1 MLSKLFTAHYVLF
14 IKLVL
19 VGLVSPE
26 PSFKRFRW
34 KDYINFATNQLSDSS
49 KWQLCTPYPRKKTSP
64 HIRLSLCH
72 ACFLHVSLVAPCTD
86 PLLTTQP
93 SDAALLIMSLFL
105 HWQLK
110 SPSILFSKSCKLFP
124 SLKFIKKRLRVTFFI
139 TSSKLMQKLENVLC
153 DKFRWKKLWNDY
165 KPAGNVTPHAVEHLT
180 GRTLENTADN

>member
-49 KWQLCTPYPRKKTSP
+49 KWQLCTPYPRKNSP

-72 ACFLHVSLVAPCTD
+72 DCFLHVSLVAPCTD
-86 PLLTTQP
+86 PLLATQP
-93 SDAALLIMSLFL
+93 PDAALLIMSLFL

-110 SPSILFSKSCKLFP
+110 SPLILFSKSCKLFP
-124 SLKFIKKRLRVTFFI
+124 SLKFI
-139 TSSKLMQKLENVLC
+139 
-153 DKFRWKKLWNDY
+153 WKKKGCALHFSSRLQNWCKNLWMC
-165 KPAGNVTPHAVEHLT
+165 
-180 GRTLENTADN
+180 RTIRFAERSYEAITYQQEMWHCTRSSF

>member
-93 SDAALLIMSLFL
+93 SNHRRYFL
-105 HWQLK
+105 VNHANSFHLWN
-110 SPSILFSKSCKLFP
+110 
-124 SLKFIKKRLRVTFFI
+124 SLKKGCALHFSSRLQNWCKNLRMCCVIRFAERSYETI
-139 TSSKLMQKLENVLC
+139 TNQQEMWHRTRSSI
-153 DKFRWKKLWNDY
+153 
-165 KPAGNVTPHAVEHLT
+165 
-180 GRTLENTADN
+180 

>member
-49 KWQLCTPYPRKKTSP
+49 KWQLCTPYPRKKNLSTHSSLPLPRLFPSCVPGCSLHRSP
-64 HIRLSLCH
+64 PHH
-72 ACFLHVSLVAPCTD
+72 TAV
-86 PLLTTQP
+86 
-93 SDAALLIMSLFL
+93 
-105 HWQLK
+105 K

-139 TSSKLMQKLENVLC
+139 TSSKLMQKLENVLY
-153 DKFRWKKLWNDY
+153 DTFRWKKLWNDY